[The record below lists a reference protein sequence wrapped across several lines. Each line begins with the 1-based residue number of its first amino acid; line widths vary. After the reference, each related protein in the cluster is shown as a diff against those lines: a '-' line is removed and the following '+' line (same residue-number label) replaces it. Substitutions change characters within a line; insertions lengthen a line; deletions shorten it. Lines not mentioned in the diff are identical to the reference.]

1 MAGDGMIVE
10 DEQRDEPRLVLRVA
24 TSARDLH
31 EITAIRRTVFTD
43 EQHLTDVVDRDPY
56 DRGPGAVQLLAL
68 LDGRPVGVGRLHVSR
83 GEGQIAWVAILPAY
97 RGKGIGWEIM
107 DALLAAAGQ
116 RGAARVTLSAQT
128 HAVEF
133 YRLLGFRTVGKVWM
147 MGGIEHI
154 TMVRD
159 LAE

>member
-1 MAGDGMIVE
+1 MMVDNVGD
-10 DEQRDEPRLVLRVA
+10 DEGRLELRAA
-24 TSARDLH
+24 TTARDLDA
-31 EITAIRRTVFTD
+31 ITAIRRTVFTD

-56 DRGPGAVQLLAL
+56 DRGLGSVQILAL
-68 LDGRPVGVGRLHVSR
+68 LDDRPVGVGRLHVSR

-107 DALLAAAGQ
+107 DTLLAAAGQ
-116 RGAARVTLSAQT
+116 RGATRVTLSAQT
-128 HAVEF
+128 HAVGF
-133 YRLLGFRTVGKVWM
+133 YRLLGFRTVGKVWT

-159 LAE
+159 LDQ